1 MRLQKYLEAQEQR
14 EIDKL
19 LKAASRMDS
28 FRTDKTVSLGH
39 NVKLPKNDSQ
49 SSGATLSPKV

>member
-19 LKAASRMDS
+19 LKMTSRMDS
-28 FRTDKTVSLGH
+28 FRTDKTVSLAP
-39 NVKLPKNDSQ
+39 NIKLPKTDS
-49 SSGATLSPKV
+49 LSPKK

>member
-19 LKAASRMDS
+19 LKATSRMDS
-28 FRTDKTVSLGH
+28 FRTDKTTSLAP
-39 NVKLPKNDSQ
+39 NVKLPKTDSQ